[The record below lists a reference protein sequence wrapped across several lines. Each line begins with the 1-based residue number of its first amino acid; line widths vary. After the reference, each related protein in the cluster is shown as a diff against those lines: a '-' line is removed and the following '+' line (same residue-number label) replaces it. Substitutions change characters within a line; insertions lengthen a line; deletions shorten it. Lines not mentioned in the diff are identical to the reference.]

1 MSDNYEFVDVD
12 PAAGIVVDDELAV
25 LIPPLSAEERKE
37 LEVNLVEHGGA
48 RDALIV
54 WDRDGE
60 PPVLLD
66 GHNRLEVCRRLGL
79 AFAVKGIRFASRDQ
93 ASNWIERNQLG
104 RRNLSRE
111 SFAIILG
118 RIYNATKL
126 KKGGQTKET
135 KGRGKTRER
144 LGRKYGLDD
153 RTVEKAGKFQT
164 AAVKL
169 GVESEIASGR
179 LRVPQYRLIDAAKT
193 LPANPTRE
201 ESDAAIRRAM
211 GAPAKKCGRDPPKKK
226 NWLVPADPADC
237 LKAIHFYAKTFA
249 FQAPGSIDAL
259 NDLLTRLI
267 EESAAHAHEMSQ

>member
-1 MSDNYEFVDVD
+1 MSDEYDLADVD
-12 PAAGIVVDDELAV
+12 AAAEIVIDSEFAG

-37 LEVNLVEHGGA
+37 LEANLVEHGRA
-48 RDALIV
+48 RDALVV
-54 WDRDGE
+54 WVRDDE
-60 PPVLLD
+60 PSILLD

-79 AFAVKGIRFASRDQ
+79 AFTVKGIRFETRNQ

-126 KKGGQTKET
+126 KRGGQTKET

-144 LGRKYGLDD
+144 LGREYGLDD
-153 RTVEKAGKFQT
+153 RTVEKAGKFQA

-179 LRVPQYRLIDAAKT
+179 LQVPQYRLIDAAKT

-201 ESDAAIRRAM
+201 QSEAAIRRAM
-211 GAPAKKCGRDPPKKK
+211 NAPAKKCGRDPPKAKS
-226 NWLVPADPADC
+226 WLVPADPADC
-237 LKAIHFYAKTFA
+237 LKAIRFYAKTFA

-259 NDLLTRLI
+259 TELLTRLI
-267 EESAAHAHEMSQ
+267 EESVSHAREISR